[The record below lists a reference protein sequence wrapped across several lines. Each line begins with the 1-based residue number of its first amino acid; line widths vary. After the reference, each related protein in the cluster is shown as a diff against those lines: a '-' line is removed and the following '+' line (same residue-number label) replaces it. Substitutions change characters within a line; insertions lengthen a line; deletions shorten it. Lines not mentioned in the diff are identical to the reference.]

1 MTVSP
6 LDVAVALACVIG
18 IVGTVFPILPG
29 ALLVGA
35 AVAVWGVV
43 TGGSGG
49 WTVVAAAVGITAVA
63 QVLKYLWAGR
73 AMSRDGVPGW
83 IMVLGGVGGVIG
95 FFVIPVVGVVVGF
108 VLGVY
113 LAEVLRLRSVTG
125 AWPTTVS
132 AMKAA
137 GIATLVELTG
147 ALLVTAAWA
156 FAAFGPL

>member
-6 LDVAVALACVIG
+6 LDFAVALACLIG

-29 ALLVGA
+29 ALLVA
-35 AVAVWGVV
+35 SAVAVWGVV

-49 WTVVAAAVGITAVA
+49 WTVVAVAVGITAAA

-73 AMSRDGVPGW
+73 KMSRDGVPGW

-95 FFVIPVVGVVVGF
+95 FFLIPVVGVVVGF
-108 VLGVY
+108 VAGVY
-113 LAEVLRLRSVTG
+113 LAEVLRLRSFTG